1 MNVDHTVPNQ
11 VTAYSTETET
21 RAVSLRVS
29 PPKNSMA
36 AVAVDRCES
45 RLGNK

>member
-11 VTAYSTETET
+11 VTAYSTETEPRT
-21 RAVSLRVS
+21 VSLCVS

-36 AVAVDRCES
+36 AVAVNRCEL